1 MKNFTENKGQS
12 VVEFCAILPFFL
24 LLTLGMAQLTLIFI
38 NYAMV
43 KYAAYIT
50 VRSVVVRQADERLLC
65 AEKTNAIAGYMFDAA
80 NNYSGDSA
88 DMTASTFKSMAAGK
102 IIKFAGFNQ
111 QAVITETQFQNSV
124 NSAFLSVIVSYNM
137 PLKVPVVKNIF
148 GMFQK
153 NPVNYS
159 AAYLGY
165 PFYTIKASAVMRL
178 E

>member
-1 MKNFTENKGQS
+1 MINLTGNKGQS

-24 LLTLGMAQLTLIFI
+24 LFTLGMAQLALIFI

-50 VRSVVVRQADERLLC
+50 VRSAVVRQADERLLC

-80 NNYSGDSA
+80 NNYSGNSA
-88 DMTASTFKSMAAGK
+88 DMIASTFKSAVAAK
-102 IIKFAGFNQ
+102 IIKSAAFNQ
-111 QAVITETQFQNSV
+111 RIVITETQYRNS
-124 NSAFLSVIVSYNM
+124 NKGGFLRVIVSYNM

-153 NPVNYS
+153 NPVNFS